1 MNIKFLFFLLILLNF
16 ASSNIY
22 SNEIK
27 VFGYS
32 PGQKFDV
39 RGLEVKEDCRIEY
52 VHMLT
57 QSNQWCPQWGI
68 ARFQNPPIKNENFKY
83 YSVEV
88 SLLTHKIFII
98 NGATDIMEK
107 FRCYDLRRDLIK
119 IIKRK
124 YDFETQEIE
133 TDFEL
138 EFLNDH
144 FKDWYKIKNKLW
156 LNIDCDYGITLDSST
171 RSVIKEYFLVINY
184 HFRDPELLEIV
195 DKERKIFHKNYE
207 EGRLEKID
215 SQGL

>member
-1 MNIKFLFFLLILLNF
+1 MNIKFLFLSLIFLSLI
-16 ASSNIY
+16 SPNIY
-22 SNEIK
+22 SEELK

-32 PGQKFDV
+32 PGQQFDV
-39 RGLEVKEDCRIEY
+39 TGLEVKEDCGLEY
-52 VHMLT
+52 IHMLT
-57 QSNQWCPQWGI
+57 RPNEWCPLWGI
-68 ARFQNPPIKNENFKY
+68 AHFQNPPIKNENFKY

-124 YDFETQEIE
+124 YDFETQE
-133 TDFEL
+133 
-138 EFLNDH
+138 
-144 FKDWYKIKNKLW
+144 KDWYKIKNKLW
-156 LNIDCDYGITLDSST
+156 LNIDCEYGIKLDSST
-171 RSVIKEYFLVINY
+171 RSVIKKYFLAIKY

-215 SQGL
+215 SKGL